1 MHPLI
6 RFAFRNIKKSKARSG
21 LAGLAVILGVL
32 LITTLLVLTDSLVA
46 TVDDSLELL
55 SGVVVVQQKF
65 SIDPSLSRINDSVAD
80 ELEFQNESGILEGLV
95 DGIAEELWYVEKS
108 DVGLFG
114 YMQVIGLIPSQ
125 ERSTVGVLN
134 SENIIEG
141 RTLADTDTNATVIG
155 STIAFMLNLDLG
167 DMIQVAGVYIPIIG
181 IFRTNSFVDGSVFM
195 PIETV
200 RNLNPAF
207 SPGIISTILVK
218 PKDLLAG
225 EIIKDYLNEELGE
238 TYNIEATDF
247 DELAEQGRQFLK
259 IASDFAFYIGL
270 ISVIIGSLSVFNAV
284 LMSVI
289 ERKREIAVLKATG
302 WSDFEVGMEVFI
314 ESLLIATIGGII
326 GLILGILTSSYVTA
340 ISNFLNLVI
349 VPFTLLKS
357 YIYAVFLGIF
367 AGLYPAA
374 RAMRIDPIIDLS
386 G

>member
-1 MHPLI
+1 
-6 RFAFRNIKKSKARSG
+6 
-21 LAGLAVILGVL
+21 
-32 LITTLLVLTDSLVA
+32 LVA

-80 ELEFQNESGILEGLV
+80 ELVFQNESGILEGLV